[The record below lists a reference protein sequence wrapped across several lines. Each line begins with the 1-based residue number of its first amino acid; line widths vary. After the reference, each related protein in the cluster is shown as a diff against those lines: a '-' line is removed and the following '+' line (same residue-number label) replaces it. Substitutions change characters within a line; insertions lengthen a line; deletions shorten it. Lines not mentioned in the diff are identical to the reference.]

1 MNSATI
7 PLGYESAT
15 GYVGCMGMCSQG
27 RGKCEAACATKRELS
42 QAWAES
48 GHGPLEQMHR
58 DVEPWAWF
66 AAGVALIALVA
77 AGSLVAW
84 GLS

>member
-1 MNSATI
+1 MNSAPI
-7 PLGYESAT
+7 PLGVEA
-15 GYVGCMGMCSQG
+15 GYLEPGSVLDTDRADEIAQ
-27 RGKCEAACATKRELS
+27 RRELS

-58 DVEPWAWF
+58 NVEPWAWF

-84 GLS
+84 WLS